1 MKIEIPQI
9 KRCKLEQSDDDD
21 KIGISVIST
30 FKFVSTLSVF
40 GFFSFEIIYLCN
52 LVLTGIMFSNWQTLD
67 TYSSCIMSLR
77 GNVKLYYIIE

>member
-1 MKIEIPQI
+1 MMKIEIPQI

-52 LVLTGIMFSNWQTLD
+52 MVSIGIMFF
-67 TYSSCIMSLR
+67 
-77 GNVKLYYIIE
+77 GFVF